1 MPRPRPSSAGRLV
14 LVFLVALAPAACG
27 GGAGAGSAGE
37 GPGADGRSTEE
48 LEALF
53 EARTDSARMRFSE
66 ADVRFM
72 TGMIAHH
79 TQALVMARLAP
90 ERAASP
96 QIETLAARIINA
108 QQDEI
113 ATMERWLRG
122 RDQPVPEIE
131 IDGLELEMP
140 ASLRERMPMPGMLSR
155 EQLEELEAASGR
167 EFDRRFLELMIEHH
181 QGAVTMVHELFRTD
195 GAAQG
200 DTVFRLASD
209 IQVDQRTEI
218 QRMRRMLDEMAAD
231 GSVGR

>member
-1 MPRPRPSSAGRLV
+1 MSRPRSSSPGRLV
-14 LVFLVALAPAACG
+14 LVLLVALAPAACG

-37 GPGADGRSTEE
+37 GPEADGRSTEE

-90 ERAASP
+90 ERAGSP
-96 QIETLAARIINA
+96 QIETLAARIVNA

-113 ATMERWLRG
+113 ATMERWLRD
-122 RDQPVPEIE
+122 RDRPVPEIE
-131 IDGLELEMP
+131 IDGLDLVMP
-140 ASLRERMPMPGMLSR
+140 ERLRQRMPMPGMLSR
-155 EQLEELEAASGR
+155 EQLEELEAASGP

-181 QGAVTMVHELFRTD
+181 QGAVDMVHELFRQD

-200 DTVFRLASD
+200 DAVFRLASD

-218 QRMRRMLDEMAAD
+218 QRMRRMLDQMAAD
-231 GSVGR
+231 GSIGR